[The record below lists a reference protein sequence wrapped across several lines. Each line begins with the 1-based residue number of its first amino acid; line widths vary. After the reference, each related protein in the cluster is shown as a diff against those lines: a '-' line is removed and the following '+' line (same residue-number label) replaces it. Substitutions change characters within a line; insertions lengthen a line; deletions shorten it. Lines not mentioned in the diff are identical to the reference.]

1 VIEPTQLVSYKIIS
15 TLPLPE
21 TTSQMYEYLFA
32 GNGVF
37 VRAIRPGLEVVM
49 PVETYNKPIRGLPRI
64 EPQLKF
70 SYPQIPK
77 DILLSIWQ
85 HSCLARDEEKELIEI
100 LFYLDYRQQMWRLR
114 VPSQIQSRDRVFP
127 THPYHQAFVELH
139 SHGSMNAFFSANDNA
154 EENGFRIYAVIG
166 KLDLHHPEIL
176 VRIGLFGYFWTIE
189 ASQIFELP
197 YFFVDVSLKDRSQ

>member
-1 VIEPTQLVSYKIIS
+1 VIEPTQLVSYKIVS

-21 TTSQMYEYLFA
+21 NTSKMYEYLFA

-37 VRAIRPGLEVVM
+37 VRAIRPGLEVIM
-49 PVETYNKPIRGLPRI
+49 PIETFNQPIRGLPAL

-70 SYPQIPK
+70 NYPQIPK

-85 HSCLARDEEKELIEI
+85 QSCLAEDENKELIEI
-100 LFYLDYRQQMWRLR
+100 LFYLEYRQQMWRLL
-114 VPSQIQSRDRVFP
+114 VPSQIQRRDRCQP
-127 THPYHQAFVELH
+127 THPYHEALVELH
-139 SHGSMNAFFSANDNA
+139 SHGSMNAFFSATDNA

-166 KLDLHHPEIL
+166 KLDTNHPEIL
-176 VRIGLFGYFWTIE
+176 VRIGVFGYLWTIE

-197 YFFVDVSLKDRSQ
+197 NFFVDASFKEQLL